1 VKINILRIFTLSVFL
16 ITVLEAREIPFD
28 KQVGSFD
35 EIPVL
40 ENDRVTILLK
50 DMKRISGNFIAH
62 EMYTVTVRDDAGE
75 VHTIGENNIAYC
87 RIEYNRS
94 RNALRSGMWG
104 GIIGLFAGIPVG
116 SHYVGQRSDDES
128 VSDAFIYI
136 GSSLGMGIVGGLI
149 GTGIGLATTPGDVVY
164 KIEQ

>member
-1 VKINILRIFTLSVFL
+1 MIKIILSIFTTTILAF
-16 ITVLEAREIPFD
+16 TVLDAGDIPFD
-28 KQVGSFD
+28 KKVGSFD

-40 ENDRVTILLK
+40 ENDRITLLLK
-50 DMKRISGNFIAH
+50 DMKRINGHFIAY
-62 EMYTVTVRDDAGE
+62 EMNTVTVRDDAGE
-75 VHTIGENNIAYC
+75 LHIINDNNIGYC
-87 RIEYNRS
+87 RIEYDRS

-116 SHYVGQRSDDES
+116 SYYVNQRGDDES

-136 GSSLGMGIVGGLI
+136 GSSLGTGIVGGLI